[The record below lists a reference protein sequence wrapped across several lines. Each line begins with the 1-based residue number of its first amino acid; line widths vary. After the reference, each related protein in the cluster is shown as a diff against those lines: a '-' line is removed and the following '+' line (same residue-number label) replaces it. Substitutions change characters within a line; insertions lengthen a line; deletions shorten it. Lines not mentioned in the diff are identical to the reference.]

1 MLTENMAQIDIPGGD
16 LPSVA
21 NQEQFYLCLK
31 SEDSSHFVHQGTDTS
46 LKIEVETLPL
56 PIWVMIIFLC
66 ILLCLSG
73 LFSGM
78 YVQEEVVYMFHIQ
91 HYNWLAIKQAHISVH
106 LLQAADKPLAGLEL
120 RYYLPAVILDVICS
134 KFLGE
139 NGQFNLVIIPVF
151 LFVFWEMSSEVH
163 H

>member
-1 MLTENMAQIDIPGGD
+1 
-16 LPSVA
+16 
-21 NQEQFYLCLK
+21 
-31 SEDSSHFVHQGTDTS
+31 
-46 LKIEVETLPL
+46 
-56 PIWVMIIFLC
+56 
-66 ILLCLSG
+66 
-73 LFSGM
+73 
-78 YVQEEVVYMFHIQ
+78 MFHIQ